1 MVTVVPGG
9 PAGGETLRAS
19 REALA
24 EKAQHFCG
32 EPWAI
37 TG

>member
-1 MVTVVPGG
+1 MVTGVPGG

-19 REALA
+19 REAVA
-24 EKAQHFCG
+24 KKAQHLAG

-37 TG
+37 TE